1 MLSNRPVPFIWQES
15 LSALFGHRYTSTRHW
30 VIQAELAVP
39 DQQNLKTYDKN
50 WLVSG
55 LSAFCILIGRSGHCI
70 SKVDMAAS
78 LDVADSPLLL
88 ALTRDPPFVK
98 AELLISLP
106 SSI

>member
-1 MLSNRPVPFIWQES
+1 
-15 LSALFGHRYTSTRHW
+15 
-30 VIQAELAVP
+30 
-39 DQQNLKTYDKN
+39 
-50 WLVSG
+50 
-55 LSAFCILIGRSGHCI
+55 
-70 SKVDMAAS
+70 